1 MHKFLQMP
9 LDPTRSRRA
18 IATSQGTGR
27 PTGCLC
33 LAPSGHIVRTG
44 RQFFDELSE
53 ARPCSDPP
61 RNIRPRWRNSVLQR
75 SGRACCFCPSKVRFT
90 RTQTS
95 REVRILPLAD
105 IAGLLCDH
113 FVGESLQRVGYLRAE
128 RSVSLHELLMCMR
141 GFAARR
147 ASIDVILEKNHMT
160 DAAARAAPKISNR

>member
-1 MHKFLQMP
+1 MP

-27 PTGCLC
+27 PAGCLC

-61 RNIRPRWRNSVLQR
+61 R
-75 SGRACCFCPSKVRFT
+75 KVRLT

>member
-1 MHKFLQMP
+1 MFRSAAQQSDRAGGIACYGAVVAHAVSAQGRVFLN
-9 LDPTRSRRA
+9 TA
-18 IATSQGTGR
+18 
-27 PTGCLC
+27 
-33 LAPSGHIVRTG
+33 
-44 RQFFDELSE
+44 
-53 ARPCSDPP
+53 
-61 RNIRPRWRNSVLQR
+61 
-75 SGRACCFCPSKVRFT
+75 RACKVRFT